1 MRRETRLIILVY
13 IAAMLAFLNIRG
25 LGLAG
30 STKHTPSTQLPTSD
44 QPAVAVPNV
53 KTPFDFIGQIEE
65 ISGNLWKVSGK
76 VITVSP
82 RVTGPLLFSVG
93 QTVHI
98 TGTIAQSGL
107 VKVVHVEPPSM
118 FSALTVSP
126 SRTLK
131 GFILSPSSASPS
143 MSNGSYEDELY
154 GTVEAI
160 NGNLVTIDGVTY
172 SLPYDFNFE
181 YLAVG
186 DMVEFEFNTNPDG
199 TRVITDIEYSSSMG
213 EDGSG
218 SSYKKSDDDD
228 EDDNYNGGNSYDD
241 DDDEDDDEGGGDD

>member
-25 LGLAG
+25 LGLGG
-30 STKHTPSTQLPTSD
+30 STKNTPSTQLPTSD

-53 KTPFDFIGQIEE
+53 NRAPFDFIGQIEE

-76 VITVSP
+76 VIVVSP

-107 VKVVHVEPPSM
+107 VKVVHVDQPSM
-118 FSALTVSP
+118 FSSLTVLP

-131 GFILSPSSASPS
+131 GLIYPPSSGSPS

-160 NGNLVTIDGVTY
+160 KGNLVTIDGVTY
-172 SLPYDFNFE
+172 TLPYDFDFE

-186 DMVEFEFNTNPDG
+186 DMVEFEFYTNPDG
-199 TRVITDIEYSSSMG
+199 TKVITDIEYSSSMG
-213 EDGSG
+213 EDESG
-218 SSYKKSDDDD
+218 SSYKKSDGDD
-228 EDDNYNGGNSYDD
+228 EDDHYNSGNSYDD
-241 DDDEDDDEGGGDD
+241 DDDDEGSGDD